1 MNSSALLD
9 AIIVGGGHAG
19 LSASFYLKRHGI
31 RHTVLERGKPGE
43 SWCSQ
48 RWGSFKLNTPNKLNT
63 LPGFD
68 FEGVDP
74 EGFCT
79 AKELA
84 AYYKSYIAAFELPV
98 EENTKVT
105 SIEKNNDFFIVTVS
119 QNNIVRQYQGKEL
132 IITTG
137 IGNEKNIPAFA
148 SKISKNVQQLH
159 TADYR
164 TAKELPAGNVLVVG
178 GAQSGIQIAED
189 LADAGRTVYLSTSMV
204 ARAPRRYRGRDIH
217 DWLIDMKFF
226 DATKEQITDPAM
238 LKMKPPHL
246 TGVGDKPKT
255 ISLQSLA
262 KKGVTIIGK
271 METADNN
278 DLIFQPNAAMH
289 VKFADGFS
297 GKLKQMIDELIIKD
311 QLLAPAAETDIDD
324 LPDTNAECAS
334 SITSLNTVKD
344 NIQTIIWTTGFKG
357 NFKYLKLPVFDT
369 DGLPKHRD
377 GISDIPGLY
386 FIGLPWMRS
395 RKSVT
400 LFGLKEDA
408 EFIAGK
414 VFQHAN
420 SRKEEYTES
429 K

>member
-19 LSASFYLKRHGI
+19 LSASYYLKRHGI

-43 SWCSQ
+43 SWVSQ

-79 AKELA
+79 ANELA
-84 AYYKSYIAAFELPV
+84 AYYKNYIAAFELPV

-105 SIEKNNDFFIVTVS
+105 SIEKNNDYFIVTVS
-119 QNNIVRQYQGKEL
+119 QNDIIRQYQSKEL
-132 IITTG
+132 IIATG
-137 IGNEKNIPAFA
+137 IANEKNIPAFA
-148 SKISKNVQQLH
+148 PMISKIVQQLH
-159 TADYR
+159 TAEYR

-178 GAQSGIQIAED
+178 GAQSGLQIAED
-189 LADAGRTVYLSTSMV
+189 LADAGRKVYLSTSMV
-204 ARAPRRYRGRDIH
+204 ARAPRSYRGRDIH

-271 METADNN
+271 MENANN
-278 DLIFQPNAAMH
+278 SDLSFQPNAAMH

-297 GKLKQMIDELIIKD
+297 DKLKQMIDEFIMKN
-311 QLLAPAAETDIDD
+311 QLQVPDAETDIDD
-324 LPDTNAECAS
+324 LPDANAECAS
-334 SITSLNTVKD
+334 SITLLNTTKD

-357 NFKYLKLPVFDT
+357 NFKYIKLPVFDT
-369 DGLPKHRD
+369 DGLPKQRD
-377 GISDIPGLY
+377 GVSDISGLY
-386 FIGLPWMRS
+386 FIGFPWLRS

-400 LFGLKEDA
+400 LFGIKEDA

-414 VFQHAN
+414 VFQHVN
-420 SRKEEYTES
+420 NRKEAYTES